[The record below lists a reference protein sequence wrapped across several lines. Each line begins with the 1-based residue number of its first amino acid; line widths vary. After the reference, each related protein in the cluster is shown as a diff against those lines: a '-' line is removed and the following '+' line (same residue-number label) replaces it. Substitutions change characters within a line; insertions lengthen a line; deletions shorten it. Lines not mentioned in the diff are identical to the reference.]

1 MYVCKSDASLEE
13 LSLAMR
19 PNTKAVFAETISNP
33 SIVILDIEKFA
44 ALAHMHGV
52 PLIVDNTFATP
63 MNCRPFAW
71 GADIVTHST
80 TKYMDGH
87 AMSVGGAII
96 DSGNFD
102 WMAHKDKFPGLTQP
116 DASYH
121 GITYAEQFGKAAYIT
136 KATAQLMRD
145 LGAIPSPMNA
155 FLLNVG
161 LETLHLRM
169 ARHCE
174 NAQKVAEFLDA
185 HEKVAWVNYAGL
197 SGNRYHALA
206 QKYMPNG
213 TCGVLAFAIKGER
226 ERAIRFMDALK
237 LTAIVTHVADARTCI
252 LHPASH
258 THRQM
263 TTEQLIEAGISPE
276 LMRLSVGIEHV
287 DDILWDFGAGA
298 CGNLISFWRGFM
310 KKILFAASECVPFI
324 KTGGLADVCG
334 ALPKEF
340 DKTEWDVRVVL
351 PNYSCIREEY
361 RSQFTY
367 VTHFYMSAGNDIAD
381 KYVGVLKYVLEGITY
396 YLIDNREYFDCETP
410 YGDIRYDIE
419 KFCFFDKA
427 VLSILK
433 QIDFR
438 PDLIHCHD
446 WETGLIPVYL
456 KNEFQADSFYW
467 GIKSVMTIH
476 NLKFQGVWDVKT
488 MRGLTGF
495 AENLFTP
502 DKLEFRR
509 DANMLKGG
517 LVYADYITT
526 VSDSYAQEIQTEYY
540 GEGLNGLL
548 AARHFDMQGI
558 VNGIDYEVYNPQTDD
573 KLYVNDDAQS
583 FRKKKYLN
591 KTKLQ
596 EEIGL
601 TVDKKKYMIGLISR
615 LTDQK
620 GLDLVRDVMD
630 HIVDDYTQLVVI
642 GTGDAQYENMFRHYA
657 WKYADRV
664 SANICYS
671 DELAHKLYGAADAF
685 LMPSRFEPCG
695 LTQLIS
701 FRYGTVPIV
710 RETGGLKDT
719 VHPFN
724 EYENTGDG
732 FSYANYNSGEMLG
745 IINYSKHIYFDRRK
759 QWNQMID
766 RGMANDY
773 SWRSSKGRYEGLYRY
788 LLGEC

>member
-1 MYVCKSDASLEE
+1 
-13 LSLAMR
+13 
-19 PNTKAVFAETISNP
+19 
-33 SIVILDIEKFA
+33 
-44 ALAHMHGV
+44 
-52 PLIVDNTFATP
+52 
-63 MNCRPFAW
+63 
-71 GADIVTHST
+71 
-80 TKYMDGH
+80 
-87 AMSVGGAII
+87 
-96 DSGNFD
+96 
-102 WMAHKDKFPGLTQP
+102 
-116 DASYH
+116 
-121 GITYAEQFGKAAYIT
+121 
-136 KATAQLMRD
+136 
-145 LGAIPSPMNA
+145 
-155 FLLNVG
+155 
-161 LETLHLRM
+161 
-169 ARHCE
+169 
-174 NAQKVAEFLDA
+174 
-185 HEKVAWVNYAGL
+185 
-197 SGNRYHALA
+197 
-206 QKYMPNG
+206 
-213 TCGVLAFAIKGER
+213 
-226 ERAIRFMDALK
+226 
-237 LTAIVTHVADARTCI
+237 
-252 LHPASH
+252 
-258 THRQM
+258 
-263 TTEQLIEAGISPE
+263 
-276 LMRLSVGIEHV
+276 
-287 DDILWDFGAGA
+287 
-298 CGNLISFWRGFM
+298 M

-381 KYVGVLKYVLEGITY
+381 KYVGVLKYVLDGITY

-488 MRGLTGF
+488 MRGLTGL

-573 KLYVNDDAQS
+573 KLYVNYDAQS

-596 EEIGL
+596 EELGL

-732 FSYANYNSGEMLG
+732 FSFVNYNSGEMLG